1 VEYAFKAVKT
11 DDQTSVAVRG
21 ADCAVLVTQKKV
33 PDKLLDAST
42 VTRVYSISKKIGCVT
57 TGMLADGRFQ
67 VQRARQEAA
76 KFRHK
81 HGYDVPVA
89 YLAGRVAKL
98 NQLSTQVEKQRK
110 KRKKR
115 KKKKERERERK
126 KERKRRCKF
135 VCNGVCLLLNSLSCV
150 CVCVL

>member
-1 VEYAFKAVKT
+1 MQEGRLYQVEYAFKAVKT

-33 PDKLLDAST
+33 PDKLLDPST
-42 VTRVYSISKKIGCVT
+42 VTRVYSITKKIGCVT

-81 HGYDVPVA
+81 MGYDVPVA
-89 YLAGRVAKL
+89 YLAGRIAKL
-98 NQLSTQVEKQRK
+98 NQLNTQVRPAHSAL
-110 KRKKR
+110 
-115 KKKKERERERK
+115 
-126 KERKRRCKF
+126 F
-135 VCNGVCLLLNSLSCV
+135 VRFFLQFFSMRGCGRWGFR
-150 CVCVL
+150 